1 MEKPS
6 KKLIWKRINVY
17 GWDREKAENT
27 PPIPQSVST
36 KRASKASPWRNFV
49 INRKRGHYSE

>member
-36 KRASKASPWRNFV
+36 KRASKASPWRKFK
-49 INRKRGHYSE
+49 I